1 MAFPPQPGNNTRSP
15 ALTLVGVMRPSL
27 SAAPGPTAITVASGR
42 GLEVAE
48 DGRKI
53 PDAVFCYVT
62 ARSRRCVNGREGRRE
77 GVGRV
82 NVRFRV

>member
-27 SAAPGPTAITVASGR
+27 SGAPGPTAITVASGR
-42 GLEVAE
+42 GLDVAE

-53 PDAVFCYVT
+53 PDAVFCCVT
-62 ARSRRCVNGREGRRE
+62 AIGCVNGRE